1 MHAPIT
7 SRYTSDVT
15 ALKNDFVLQ
24 ALGLYRLFIASKLMS
39 SQRTNFSFHL
49 IFIFPSF
56 SGMSM
61 YANKFETEGKQK
73 INWIK
78 KFTARYISS
87 MRGRRE
93 KGWGKGHACRIY
105 ILQ

>member
-24 ALGLYRLFIASKLMS
+24 ALGFVQTIHCQSKLTS

-61 YANKFETEGKQK
+61 YANKCETEGKQK
-73 INWIK
+73 IN
-78 KFTARYISS
+78 
-87 MRGRRE
+87 
-93 KGWGKGHACRIY
+93 
-105 ILQ
+105 